1 MTMRLDHVS
10 LRPADLDGMKDFLC
24 DVVGLRVGPRPPF
37 DFPGYWLYG
46 TGEDDEAAIVHLI
59 GGRAR
64 YVGETAATGAAHDTG
79 SVDHLAFRG
88 DDRAALLA
96 RLDRAGA
103 EYRERQVPASGAHQV
118 FVSAPEGVVIE
129 IVFPAAG

>member
-24 DVVGLRVGPRPPF
+24 DVVGFRVGPRPPF

-46 TGEDDEAAIVHLI
+46 AGEDDAVAIVHLI
-59 GGRAR
+59 GGRSR
-64 YVGETAATGAAHDTG
+64 YVGATAEVGAGGGTG

-88 DDRAALLA
+88 DDHRALLA
-96 RLDRAGA
+96 RLDAAGI
-103 EYRERQVPASGAHQV
+103 EYREREVPASGAQQV
-118 FVSAPEGVVIE
+118 FISAPEGVVIE
-129 IVFPAAG
+129 ILFPPAG